1 METVEDS
8 LGQELSL
15 TRYAAIDIGSNTILL
30 LIGQI
35 TSKGAFEVVLDCGE
49 TTRLGRGLQKEVMLD
64 SGSVQASIDCLQR
77 FCSLCRKEG
86 VEEIAAVATNA
97 LRLAQDAEQFIQHV
111 SQKCGISVR
120 VINESEE
127 AMLSFLSV
135 QRDPCMPHDAI
146 VMDVGGGSTE
156 YIFRHREE
164 PLHPLHSISLPLG
177 VVSLTE
183 KYVNHDPPSGE
194 EVMKLRQEI
203 EKALLFIPPTLDG
216 ELVGI
221 GGTAATLGS
230 MHVGLDMLDQKLIHG
245 QQLTID
251 ELRIRVK
258 ELQENDLTRRKQ
270 IKGLPSDRADIIL
283 AGAMIILLSME
294 RLGKETIHISSY
306 GLRYGLFYQRFMATE

>member
-1 METVEDS
+1 
-8 LGQELSL
+8 
-15 TRYAAIDIGSNTILL
+15 
-30 LIGQI
+30 
-35 TSKGAFEVVLDCGE
+35 
-49 TTRLGRGLQKEVMLD
+49 
-64 SGSVQASIDCLQR
+64 
-77 FCSLCRKEG
+77 
-86 VEEIAAVATNA
+86 VEEIAAVATHA

-120 VINESEE
+120 VINEAEE

-135 QRDPCMPHDAI
+135 QRDPCMPRDAI

-156 YIFRHREE
+156 YIFCHREE

-177 VVSLTE
+177 VISLTE
-183 KYVNHDPPSGE
+183 KYVDHDPPSGE
-194 EVMKLRQEI
+194 EVMKLHQEI
-203 EKALLFIPPTLDG
+203 EKALLLIPPTLDG

-230 MHVGLDMLDQKLIHG
+230 MHVGLDMFDQKRIHG

-258 ELQENDLTRRKQ
+258 ELQENDLARRKQ

-294 RLGKETIHISSY
+294 RLGKETIHISCY
-306 GLRYGLFYQRFMATE
+306 GLRYGLFYQRFMGTE